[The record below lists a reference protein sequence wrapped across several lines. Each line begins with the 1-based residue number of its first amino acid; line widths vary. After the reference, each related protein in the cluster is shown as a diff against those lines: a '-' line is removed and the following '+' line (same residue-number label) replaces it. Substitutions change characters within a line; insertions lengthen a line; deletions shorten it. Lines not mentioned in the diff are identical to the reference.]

1 MRQEGARRLR
11 AVVVVL
17 AAPVLVGVFLL
28 GLSTAVGASVSSCG
42 STKGTTLAAGRHAR
56 IYTLPGPQGQARTY
70 GCLFSTGRSWS
81 LSPKSR
87 FTHLDPET
95 VVLRA
100 PWVAYSET
108 TNAVDNA
115 VAAVFVRNLRT
126 GRIAQS
132 YPAVTEVSGPENF
145 SSVARIAL
153 KGNGSLGW
161 VGEENSITAGGL
173 VLRQVEIADSVGFSV
188 ADQGA
193 GIASQSLQL
202 HGSMLSWTNSGTA
215 RSAPLH

>member
-1 MRQEGARRLR
+1 MRQEGGRTLR
-11 AVVVVL
+11 AVVVAL

-28 GLSTAVGASVSSCG
+28 GLSTAVGAGVSSCG
-42 STKGTTLAAGRHAR
+42 STNGRTMAAGRHAR
-56 IYTLPGPQGQARTY
+56 IYTLPGSHGQTRTY

-95 VVLRA
+95 LVLRA

-108 TNAVDNA
+108 TSAVDNA

-126 GRIAQS
+126 GLITQS

-153 KGNGSLGW
+153 KRNGSVGW

-173 VLRQVEIADSVGFSV
+173 VLRQVEIGDSRGFLL
-188 ADQGA
+188 AGQGA
-193 GIASQSLQL
+193 GIDPESLQL
-202 HGSMLSWTNSGTA
+202 HGSTLNWTDSGTA
-215 RSAPLH
+215 RSTPLH